1 MSEEKIYGSKN
12 APLKVQIIT
21 DPHYYSRTCGTEGKA
36 YKKAESKSQ
45 KVIKDSDLVIDAA
58 WDMLCKDTSTDI
70 VLLSGDTTKD
80 GEIASHKE
88 FIEKLRE
95 LKSRGKRVYVIT
107 STHDYQDDGLTDGY
121 KGDEKIK
128 VPAATRDMLWDMY
141 YEFGPNEAISYH
153 LPSMSYVVQ
162 LCDGYRLFALNDD
175 RNTDEEGEAKSGFS
189 ESCKKWIYEQIE
201 DAQKNDQYIIAMTHH
216 PMLAPSPFYA
226 IIGKG
231 DLQRD
236 HLKNVEE
243 FADRGIN
250 CVFTGHTHIHDI
262 SYRRTEKG
270 NIFYDVSTAS
280 LIGYPPTMRTAVFDP
295 ANEKITVETQFIEQV
310 PGLDTDGKSFPEYIK
325 NFFIGM
331 IGEVLWAAGNDIDRL
346 AEMTDAFS
354 VPGEKVKKLKFV
366 IKPIGKFLN
375 SLTIGKVGKWTKAE
389 TGLKPEDYE
398 DIKDKKVIDFM
409 LEAVTNL
416 YGGDAPYGPDTRE
429 YKIAM
434 GLLSIIDSFLDT
446 IGLKIGKLLKGAENA
461 SSLVEPLFYNS
472 GICDEKAELKIF
484 PVYKEKNP
492 NPELIEE
499 EKKSKSET
507 AVKKSKKGPWILA
520 ALIVLVILLIAV
532 VLGIIG
538 LVVWGIVSL
547 IQLLIPGMILPFF
560 PGLF

>member
-1 MSEEKIYGSKN
+1 MSEERIYGRKN

-21 DPHYYSRTCGTEGKA
+21 DPHYYSRTNGTEGKA

-45 KVIKDSDLVIDAA
+45 KVIKDSDLVIDTA
-58 WDMLCKDTSTDI
+58 WDMLCEDTSTDI
-70 VLLSGDTTKD
+70 VLLAGDTTKD
-80 GEIASHKE
+80 GEIASHQE

-107 STHDYQDDGLTDGY
+107 ATHDYQEDGLADGY
-121 KGDEKIK
+121 KGDDKIK
-128 VPAATRDMLWDMY
+128 VSAATRDMLWKMY
-141 YEFGPNEAISYH
+141 YEFGPSEAISYH

-175 RNTDEEGEAKSGFS
+175 RDVDDNGPASSGFS

-216 PMLAPSPFYA
+216 PMIAPSPFYA

-231 DLQRD
+231 DLQGHHD
-236 HLKNVEE
+236 ENVEE

-250 CVFTGHTHIHDI
+250 CIFTGHTHIHDI
-262 SYRRTEKG
+262 SFKRTQKG
-270 NIFYDVSTAS
+270 NIFYDVSTAA
-280 LIGYPPTMRTAVFDP
+280 LIGYPPTMRTAVIDP
-295 ANEKITVETQFIEQV
+295 ANGKITVETQYIEQV
-310 PGLDTDGKSFPEYIK
+310 KGLDTDGKSFPQYIK
-325 NFFIGM
+325 DFFIGM

-354 VPGEKVKKLKFV
+354 VPGEKVKKLGFI

-375 SLTIGKVGKWTKAE
+375 GLTIGKVGKWTKAE

-398 DIKDKKVIDFM
+398 DIKDRKVIDFI

-416 YGGDAPYGPDTRE
+416 YGGDAPYTPDTRE

-446 IGLKIGKLLKGAENA
+446 IGLKMGKLLKGCESA
-461 SSLVEPLFYNS
+461 SSLVEPLLYNA
-472 GICDEKAELKIF
+472 GICDEKAELKLF
-484 PVYKEKNP
+484 PLYREKNP

-499 EKKSKSET
+499 EKKPKYEKT
-507 AVKKSKKGPWILA
+507 VKKSKKGPWILA

-532 VLGIIG
+532 VLGIVG
-538 LVVWGIVSL
+538 LVIWGVVAL

>member
-1 MSEEKIYGSKN
+1 MSEERIYGSKN

-21 DPHYYSRTCGTEGKA
+21 DPHYYSRTIGTEGKA

-45 KVIKDSDLVIDAA
+45 KVIKDSDLVIDTA
-58 WDMLCKDTSTDI
+58 WDMLCEDTSTDI
-70 VLLSGDTTKD
+70 VLLAGDTTKD
-80 GEIASHKE
+80 GEIASHQE

-107 STHDYQDDGLTDGY
+107 ATHDYQEDGLTDGY
-121 KGDEKIK
+121 KGDDKIK
-128 VPAATRDMLWDMY
+128 VPAATRDMLWKMY
-141 YEFGPNEAISYH
+141 YEFGPSEAISYH

-175 RNTDEEGEAKSGFS
+175 RDVDDNGPASSGFS

-216 PMLAPSPFYA
+216 PMIAPSPFYA

-231 DLQRD
+231 DLQGHHD
-236 HLKNVEE
+236 ENVEE

-250 CVFTGHTHIHDI
+250 CIFTGHTHIHDI
-262 SYRRTEKG
+262 SFKRTEKG
-270 NIFYDVSTAS
+270 NLFYDVSTAA
-280 LIGYPPTMRTAVFDP
+280 LIGFPPTMRTAVIDP
-295 ANEKITVETQFIEQV
+295 AGGKITIETQYIDQV
-310 PGLDTDGKSFPEYIK
+310 KGLDTDGKSFPQYIK
-325 NFFIGM
+325 DFFIGM

-354 VPGEKVKKLKFV
+354 VPGEKVKKLGFI

-375 SLTIGKVGKWTKAE
+375 SLTIGKIGKWTKAE

-398 DIKDKKVIDFM
+398 DIKDRRVLDFI

-416 YGGDAPYGPDTRE
+416 YGGDAPYTPDTRE

-446 IGLKIGKLLKGAENA
+446 IGLKIGKLLKGCESA
-461 SSLVEPLFYNS
+461 SSLVEPLLYNA
-472 GICDEKAELKIF
+472 GICDEKAELKLF
-484 PVYKEKNP
+484 PLYREKNP

-499 EKKSKSET
+499 EKKSKYEKT
-507 AVKKSKKGPWILA
+507 VKKSKKGPWILA
-520 ALIVLVILLIAV
+520 ALIVLAILFIAV

-538 LVVWGIVSL
+538 LVVWGIAALV
-547 IQLLIPGMILPFF
+547 QLLVPGAILPFF
-560 PGLF
+560 SGLF

>member
-1 MSEEKIYGSKN
+1 MSEARIYGSKN

-21 DPHYYSRTCGTEGKA
+21 DPHYYSRTIGTEGKA

-45 KVIKDSDLVIDAA
+45 KVIKDSDLVIDTA
-58 WDMLCKDTSTDI
+58 WDMLCEDTSTDI
-70 VLLSGDTTKD
+70 VLLAGDTTKD
-80 GEIASHKE
+80 GEIASHQE

-107 STHDYQDDGLTDGY
+107 ATHDYQDDGLADGY
-121 KGDEKIK
+121 KGDDKIK
-128 VPAATRDMLWDMY
+128 VPAATRDMLWKMY
-141 YEFGPNEAISYH
+141 YEFGPSEAISYH

-175 RNTDEEGEAKSGFS
+175 RDVDDNGPASSGFS

-216 PMLAPSPFYA
+216 PMIAPSPFYA

-231 DLQRD
+231 DLQGHHD
-236 HLKNVEE
+236 ENVEE

-250 CVFTGHTHIHDI
+250 CIFTGHTHIHDI
-262 SYRRTEKG
+262 SFKRTEKG
-270 NIFYDVSTAS
+270 NIFYDVSTAA
-280 LIGYPPTMRTAVFDP
+280 LIGYPPTMRTAVIDP
-295 ANEKITVETQFIEQV
+295 ANGKITVETQYIEQV
-310 PGLDTDGKSFPEYIK
+310 KGLDTDGKSFPQYIK
-325 NFFIGM
+325 DFFIGM

-354 VPGEKVKKLKFV
+354 VPGEKVKKLGFI

-375 SLTIGKVGKWTKAE
+375 NLTIGKVGKWTKAE

-398 DIKDKKVIDFM
+398 DIKDRKVLDFI

-416 YGGDAPYGPDTRE
+416 YGGDAPYTPDTRE

-446 IGLKIGKLLKGAENA
+446 IGVKIGKLLKGCESA
-461 SSLVEPLFYNS
+461 SSLVEPLLYNA
-472 GICDEKAELKIF
+472 GICDEKAELKLF
-484 PVYKEKNP
+484 PLYREKNP

-499 EKKSKSET
+499 EKKPKYEKT
-507 AVKKSKKGPWILA
+507 VKKSKKGPWILA
-520 ALIVLVILLIAV
+520 ALIVLAIVLIAV
-532 VLGIIG
+532 VLGIVG
-538 LVVWGIVSL
+538 LVVWGIVEL
-547 IQLLIPGMILPFF
+547 VQLLIPGMILPFF

>member
-1 MSEEKIYGSKN
+1 MSEERIYGSKN

-21 DPHYYSRTCGTEGKA
+21 DPHYYSRTIGTEGKA

-45 KVIKDSDLVIDAA
+45 KVIKDSDLVIDTA
-58 WDMLCKDTSTDI
+58 WDMLCEDTSTDI
-70 VLLSGDTTKD
+70 VLLAGDTTKD
-80 GEIASHKE
+80 GEIASHQE

-107 STHDYQDDGLTDGY
+107 ATHDYQEDGLTDGY
-121 KGDEKIK
+121 KGDDKIK
-128 VPAATRDMLWDMY
+128 VPAATRDMLWKMY
-141 YEFGPNEAISYH
+141 YEFGPSEAISYH

-175 RNTDEEGEAKSGFS
+175 RDVDDNGPASSGFS
-189 ESCKKWIYEQIE
+189 ESCKNWIYEQIE

-216 PMLAPSPFYA
+216 PMIAPSPFYA

-231 DLQRD
+231 DLQGHHD
-236 HLKNVEE
+236 ENVEE

-250 CVFTGHTHIHDI
+250 CIFTGHTHIHDI
-262 SYRRTEKG
+262 SFKRTEKG
-270 NIFYDVSTAS
+270 NIFYDVSTAA
-280 LIGYPPTMRTAVFDP
+280 LIGYPPTMRTAVIDP
-295 ANEKITVETQFIEQV
+295 ANGKITVETQYIEQV
-310 PGLDTDGKSFPEYIK
+310 KGLDTDGKSFPQYIK
-325 NFFIGM
+325 DFFIGM

-354 VPGEKVKKLKFV
+354 VPGEKVKKLKFI

-375 SLTIGKVGKWTKAE
+375 GLTIGKIGKWTKAE

-398 DIKDKKVIDFM
+398 DIKDRKVLDFI

-416 YGGDAPYGPDTRE
+416 YGGDAPYTPDTRE

-446 IGLKIGKLLKGAENA
+446 IGLKIGKLLKGCESA
-461 SSLVEPLFYNS
+461 SSLVEPLLYNA
-472 GICDEKAELKIF
+472 GICDEKAELKLF
-484 PVYKEKNP
+484 PLYREKNP

-499 EKKSKSET
+499 EKKPKYENT
-507 AVKKSKKGPWILA
+507 VKKSKKGPWILA
-520 ALIVLVILLIAV
+520 ALIVLAILLIAV

-538 LVVWGIVSL
+538 LVVWGIVAL
-547 IQLLIPGMILPFF
+547 VQLLIPGAILPFF

>member
-1 MSEEKIYGSKN
+1 MSEERIYGSKN

-21 DPHYYSRTCGTEGKA
+21 DPHYYSRTIGTEGKA

-45 KVIKDSDLVIDAA
+45 KVIKDSDLVIDTA
-58 WDMLCKDTSTDI
+58 WDMLCEDTSTDI
-70 VLLSGDTTKD
+70 VLLAGDTTKD
-80 GEIASHKE
+80 GEIASHQE

-107 STHDYQDDGLTDGY
+107 ATHDYQDDGLADGY
-121 KGDEKIK
+121 KGDDKIK
-128 VPAATRDMLWDMY
+128 VPAATRDMLWKMY
-141 YEFGPNEAISYH
+141 YEFGPSEAISYH

-175 RNTDEEGEAKSGFS
+175 RDVDDNGPASSGFS

-216 PMLAPSPFYA
+216 PMIAPSPFYA

-231 DLQRD
+231 DLQGHHD
-236 HLKNVEE
+236 ENVEE

-250 CVFTGHTHIHDI
+250 CIFTGHTHIHDI
-262 SYRRTEKG
+262 SFKRTEKG
-270 NIFYDVSTAS
+270 NIFYDVSTAA
-280 LIGYPPTMRTAVFDP
+280 LIGYPPTMRTAVIDP
-295 ANEKITVETQFIEQV
+295 ANGKITVKTQYIEQV
-310 PGLDTDGKSFPEYIK
+310 KGLDTDGKSFPQYIK
-325 NFFIGM
+325 DFFIGM

-354 VPGEKVKKLKFV
+354 VPGEKVKKLKFI

-375 SLTIGKVGKWTKAE
+375 SLTIGKIGKWTRAE
-389 TGLKPEDYE
+389 TDLKPEDYE
-398 DIKDKKVIDFM
+398 DIKDRKVLDFI

-416 YGGDAPYGPDTRE
+416 YGGDAPYTPDTRE

-446 IGLKIGKLLKGAENA
+446 IGVKIGKLLKGCESA
-461 SSLVEPLFYNS
+461 SSLVEPLLYNA
-472 GICDEKAELKIF
+472 GICDEKAELKLF
-484 PVYKEKNP
+484 PLYREKNP

-499 EKKSKSET
+499 EKKPKYENT
-507 AVKKSKKGPWILA
+507 VKKSKKGPWILA
-520 ALIVLVILLIAV
+520 ALIVIVILLIAV

-538 LVVWGIVSL
+538 LVIWGIVAL

>member
-1 MSEEKIYGSKN
+1 MSEERIYGSKN

-21 DPHYYSRTCGTEGKA
+21 DPHYYSRTIGTEGKA

-45 KVIKDSDLVIDAA
+45 KVIKDSDLVIDTA
-58 WDMLCKDTSTDI
+58 WDMLCEDTSTDI
-70 VLLSGDTTKD
+70 VLLAGDTTKD
-80 GEIASHKE
+80 GEIASHQE

-107 STHDYQDDGLTDGY
+107 ATHDYQEDGLTDGY
-121 KGDEKIK
+121 KGDDKIK
-128 VPAATRDMLWDMY
+128 VPAATRDMLWKMY

-175 RNTDEEGEAKSGFS
+175 RDVDDNGPASSGFS
-189 ESCKKWIYEQIE
+189 ESCKNWIYEQIE

-216 PMLAPSPFYA
+216 PMIAPSPFYA

-231 DLQRD
+231 DLQGHHD
-236 HLKNVEE
+236 ENVEE

-250 CVFTGHTHIHDI
+250 CIFTGHTHIHDI
-262 SYRRTEKG
+262 SFKRTEKG
-270 NIFYDVSTAS
+270 NIFYDVSTAA
-280 LIGYPPTMRTAVFDP
+280 LIGYPPTMRTAVIDP
-295 ANEKITVETQFIEQV
+295 ANGKITVETQYIEQV
-310 PGLDTDGKSFPEYIK
+310 KGLDTDGKSFPQYIK
-325 NFFIGM
+325 DFFIGM

-354 VPGEKVKKLKFV
+354 VPGEKVKKLEFI

-375 SLTIGKVGKWTKAE
+375 SLTIGKIGKWTKAE

-398 DIKDKKVIDFM
+398 DIKDRKVLDFI

-416 YGGDAPYGPDTRE
+416 YGGDAPYTPDTRE

-446 IGLKIGKLLKGAENA
+446 IGLKIGKLLKGCESA
-461 SSLVEPLFYNS
+461 SSLVEPLLYNA
-472 GICDEKAELKIF
+472 GICDEKAELKLF
-484 PVYKEKNP
+484 PLYREKNP

-499 EKKSKSET
+499 EKKPKYENT
-507 AVKKSKKGPWILA
+507 VKKSKKGPWILA
-520 ALIVLVILLIAV
+520 ALIVLAILLIAV

-538 LVVWGIVSL
+538 LVVWGTVAL
-547 IQLLIPGMILPFF
+547 VQLLIPGAILPFF

>member
-1 MSEEKIYGSKN
+1 MSEERIYGSKN

-21 DPHYYSRTCGTEGKA
+21 DPHYYSRTSGTEGKA

-45 KVIKDSDLVIDAA
+45 KVIKDSDLVIDTA
-58 WDMLCKDTSTDI
+58 WDMLCEDTSTDI
-70 VLLSGDTTKD
+70 VLLAGDTTKD
-80 GEIASHKE
+80 GEIASHQE

-107 STHDYQDDGLTDGY
+107 ATHDYQDDGLADGY
-121 KGDEKIK
+121 KGDDKIK
-128 VPAATRDMLWDMY
+128 VPAATRDMLWKMY
-141 YEFGPNEAISYH
+141 YEFGPSEAISYH

-175 RNTDEEGEAKSGFS
+175 RDVDDNGPASSGFS
-189 ESCKKWIYEQIE
+189 ESCKNWIYEQIE

-216 PMLAPSPFYA
+216 PMIAPSPFYA

-231 DLQRD
+231 DLQGHHD
-236 HLKNVEE
+236 ENVEE

-250 CVFTGHTHIHDI
+250 CIFTGHTHIHDI
-262 SYRRTEKG
+262 SFKRTEKG
-270 NIFYDVSTAS
+270 NIFYDVSTAA
-280 LIGYPPTMRTAVFDP
+280 LIGYPPTMRTAVIDP
-295 ANEKITVETQFIEQV
+295 ANGKITVETQYIEQV
-310 PGLDTDGKSFPEYIK
+310 KGLDTDGKSFPQYIK
-325 NFFIGM
+325 DFFIGM

-354 VPGEKVKKLKFV
+354 VPGEKVKKLKFI

-375 SLTIGKVGKWTKAE
+375 SLTIGKIGKWTKAE

-398 DIKDKKVIDFM
+398 DIKDRKVLDFI

-416 YGGDAPYGPDTRE
+416 YGGDAPYTPDTRE

-446 IGLKIGKLLKGAENA
+446 IGLKIGKLLKGCESA
-461 SSLVEPLFYNS
+461 SSLVEPLLYNA
-472 GICDEKAELKIF
+472 GICDEKAELKLF
-484 PVYKEKNP
+484 PLYREKNP

-499 EKKSKSET
+499 EKKPKYENT
-507 AVKKSKKGPWILA
+507 VKKSKKGPWILA
-520 ALIVLVILLIAV
+520 ALIVLAILLIAV

-538 LVVWGIVSL
+538 LVVWGIVAL
-547 IQLLIPGMILPFF
+547 VQLLIPGAILPFF

>member
-12 APLKVQIIT
+12 APLKVQIISDT
-21 DPHYYSRTCGTEGKA
+21 HYYSRTCGTEGKA

-45 KVIKDSDLVIDAA
+45 KVIKDSDLVINAA

-175 RNTDEEGEAKSGFS
+175 RNTDDNGKAKSGFS

-389 TGLKPEDYE
+389 TSLKPEDYE

-484 PVYKEKNP
+484 PVYREKNP

-507 AVKKSKKGPWILA
+507 TVKKSKKGPWILA

-547 IQLLIPGMILPFF
+547 IQLLIPGTILPFF

>member
-1 MSEEKIYGSKN
+1 MSEERIYGSKN

-21 DPHYYSRTCGTEGKA
+21 DPHYYSRTNGTEGKA

-45 KVIKDSDLVIDAA
+45 KVIKDSDLVIDTA
-58 WDMLCKDTSTDI
+58 WDMLCEDTSTDI
-70 VLLSGDTTKD
+70 VLLAGDTTKD
-80 GEIASHKE
+80 GEIASHQE

-107 STHDYQDDGLTDGY
+107 ATHDYQEDGLTDGY
-121 KGDEKIK
+121 KGDDKIK
-128 VPAATRDMLWDMY
+128 VPAATRDMLWKMY
-141 YEFGPNEAISYH
+141 YEFGPSEAISYH

-175 RNTDEEGEAKSGFS
+175 RDVDDNGPASSGFS
-189 ESCKKWIYEQIE
+189 ESCKNWIYEQIE

-216 PMLAPSPFYA
+216 PMIAPSPFYA

-231 DLQRD
+231 DLQGHHD
-236 HLKNVEE
+236 ENVEE

-250 CVFTGHTHIHDI
+250 CIFTGHTHIHDI
-262 SYRRTEKG
+262 SFKRTEKG
-270 NIFYDVSTAS
+270 NIFYDVSTAA
-280 LIGYPPTMRTAVFDP
+280 LIGYPPTMRTAVIDP
-295 ANEKITVETQFIEQV
+295 ANGKITVETQYIEQV
-310 PGLDTDGKSFPEYIK
+310 KGLDTDGKSFPQYIK
-325 NFFIGM
+325 DFFIGM

-354 VPGEKVKKLKFV
+354 VPGEKVKKLKFI

-375 SLTIGKVGKWTKAE
+375 SLTIGKIGKWTKAE

-398 DIKDKKVIDFM
+398 DIKDRKVLDFI

-416 YGGDAPYGPDTRE
+416 YGGDAPYTPDTRE

-446 IGLKIGKLLKGAENA
+446 IGLKIGKLLKGCESA
-461 SSLVEPLFYNS
+461 SSLVEPLLYNA
-472 GICDEKAELKIF
+472 GICDEKAELKLF
-484 PVYKEKNP
+484 PLYREKNP

-499 EKKSKSET
+499 EKKPKYENT
-507 AVKKSKKGPWILA
+507 VKKSKKGPWILA

-538 LVVWGIVSL
+538 LVVWGIVAL
-547 IQLLIPGMILPFF
+547 IQLLIPGIILPFF
-560 PGLF
+560 PVLF

>member
-1 MSEEKIYGSKN
+1 MSEERIYGSKN

-21 DPHYYSRTCGTEGKA
+21 DPHYYSRTIGTEGKA

-45 KVIKDSDLVIDAA
+45 KVIKDSDLVIDTA
-58 WDMLCKDTSTDI
+58 WDMLCEDTSTDI
-70 VLLSGDTTKD
+70 VLLAGDTTKD
-80 GEIASHKE
+80 GEIASHQE

-107 STHDYQDDGLTDGY
+107 ATHDYQEDGLTDGY
-121 KGDEKIK
+121 KGDDKIK
-128 VPAATRDMLWDMY
+128 VPAATRDMLWNMY

-175 RNTDEEGEAKSGFS
+175 RDVDDDGPASSGFS
-189 ESCKKWIYEQIE
+189 ESCKKWIHEQIE

-216 PMLAPSPFYA
+216 PMIAPSPFYA

-231 DLQRD
+231 DLQGHHD
-236 HLKNVEE
+236 ENVED
-243 FADRGIN
+243 FADWGIN
-250 CVFTGHTHIHDI
+250 CIFTGHTHIHDI
-262 SYRRTEKG
+262 SFKRTEKG
-270 NIFYDVSTAS
+270 NIFYDVSTAA
-280 LIGYPPTMRTAVFDP
+280 LIGYPPTMRTAVIDP
-295 ANEKITVETQFIEQV
+295 ANGKITVETQYIEQV
-310 PGLDTDGKSFPEYIK
+310 KGLDTDGKSFPQYIK
-325 NFFIGM
+325 DFFIGM

-354 VPGEKVKKLKFV
+354 VPGEKVKKLKFI

-375 SLTIGKVGKWTKAE
+375 SLTIGKIGKWTRAE

-398 DIKDKKVIDFM
+398 DIKDRKVLDFI

-416 YGGDAPYGPDTRE
+416 YGGDAPYTPDTRE

-446 IGLKIGKLLKGAENA
+446 IGLKIGKLLKGCESA
-461 SSLVEPLFYNS
+461 SSLVEPLLYNA
-472 GICDEKAELKIF
+472 GICDEKAELKLF
-484 PVYKEKNP
+484 PLYRKKNP

-499 EKKSKSET
+499 EKKPKYENT
-507 AVKKSKKGPWILA
+507 VKKSKKGPWILA
-520 ALIVLVILLIAV
+520 ALIVLVILIIAV

-538 LVVWGIVSL
+538 LVIWGIVAL

>member
-1 MSEEKIYGSKN
+1 MSEERIYGSKN

-21 DPHYYSRTCGTEGKA
+21 DPHYYSRTIGTEGKA

-45 KVIKDSDLVIDAA
+45 KVIKDSDLVIDTA
-58 WDMLCKDTSTDI
+58 WDMLCEDTSTDI
-70 VLLSGDTTKD
+70 VLLAGDTTKD
-80 GEIASHKE
+80 GEIASHQE

-107 STHDYQDDGLTDGY
+107 ATHDYQDDGLADGY
-121 KGDEKIK
+121 KGDDKIK
-128 VPAATRDMLWDMY
+128 VPAATRDMLWKMY
-141 YEFGPNEAISYH
+141 YEFGPSEAISYH

-175 RNTDEEGEAKSGFS
+175 RDVDDNGPASSGFS

-216 PMLAPSPFYA
+216 PMIAPSPFYA

-231 DLQRD
+231 DLQGHHD
-236 HLKNVEE
+236 ENVEE

-250 CVFTGHTHIHDI
+250 CIFTGHTHIHDI
-262 SYRRTEKG
+262 SFKRTEKG
-270 NIFYDVSTAS
+270 NIFYDVSTAA
-280 LIGYPPTMRTAVFDP
+280 LIGYPPTMRTAVIDP
-295 ANEKITVETQFIEQV
+295 ANGKITVETQYIEQV
-310 PGLDTDGKSFPEYIK
+310 KGLDTDGKSFPQYIK
-325 NFFIGM
+325 DFFIGM

-354 VPGEKVKKLKFV
+354 VPGEKVKKLKFI

-375 SLTIGKVGKWTKAE
+375 SLTIGKIGKWTRAE
-389 TGLKPEDYE
+389 TDLKPEDYE
-398 DIKDKKVIDFM
+398 DIKDRKVLDFI

-416 YGGDAPYGPDTRE
+416 YGGDAPYTPDTRE

-446 IGLKIGKLLKGAENA
+446 IGVKIGKLLKGCESA
-461 SSLVEPLFYNS
+461 SSLVEPLLYNA
-472 GICDEKAELKIF
+472 GICDEKAELKLF
-484 PVYKEKNP
+484 PLYREKNP

-499 EKKSKSET
+499 EKKPKYENT
-507 AVKKSKKGPWILA
+507 VKKSKKGPWILA
-520 ALIVLVILLIAV
+520 ALIVLAILLIAV
-532 VLGIIG
+532 VLGIVG
-538 LVVWGIVSL
+538 LVIWGIVAL

>member
-1 MSEEKIYGSKN
+1 MSEERIYGSKN

-21 DPHYYSRTCGTEGKA
+21 DPHYYSRTIGTEGKA

-45 KVIKDSDLVIDAA
+45 KVIKDSDLVIDTA
-58 WDMLCKDTSTDI
+58 WDMLCEDTSTDI
-70 VLLSGDTTKD
+70 VLLAGDTTKD
-80 GEIASHKE
+80 GEIASHQE

-107 STHDYQDDGLTDGY
+107 ATHDYQDDGLADGY
-121 KGDEKIK
+121 KGDDKIK
-128 VPAATRDMLWDMY
+128 VPAATRDMLWKMY
-141 YEFGPNEAISYH
+141 YEFGPSEAISYH

-175 RNTDEEGEAKSGFS
+175 RDVDDNGPASSGFS

-216 PMLAPSPFYA
+216 PMIAPSPFYA

-231 DLQRD
+231 DLQGHHD
-236 HLKNVEE
+236 ENVEE
-243 FADRGIN
+243 FADRGIS
-250 CVFTGHTHIHDI
+250 CIFTGHTHIHDI
-262 SYRRTEKG
+262 SFKRTEKG
-270 NIFYDVSTAS
+270 NIFYDVSTAA
-280 LIGYPPTMRTAVFDP
+280 LIGYPPTMRTAVIDP
-295 ANEKITVETQFIEQV
+295 ANGKITVETQYIEQV
-310 PGLDTDGKSFPEYIK
+310 KGLDTEGKSFPQYIK
-325 NFFIGM
+325 DFFIGM

-354 VPGEKVKKLKFV
+354 VPGEKVKKLGFI

-375 SLTIGKVGKWTKAE
+375 NLTIGKVGKWTKAE

-398 DIKDKKVIDFM
+398 DIKDRKVIDFI

-416 YGGDAPYGPDTRE
+416 YGGDAPYTPDTRE

-446 IGLKIGKLLKGAENA
+446 IGVKIGKLLKGCESA
-461 SSLVEPLFYNS
+461 SSLVEPLLYNA
-472 GICDEKAELKIF
+472 GICDEKAELKLF
-484 PVYKEKNP
+484 PLYREKNP

-499 EKKSKSET
+499 EKKPKYEKT
-507 AVKKSKKGPWILA
+507 VKKSKKGPWILA
-520 ALIVLVILLIAV
+520 ALIVLAIVLIVV
-532 VLGIIG
+532 VLGIVG
-538 LVVWGIVSL
+538 LVIWGIVAL

>member
-1 MSEEKIYGSKN
+1 MSEERIYGSKN

-21 DPHYYSRTCGTEGKA
+21 DPHYYSRTIGTEGKA

-45 KVIKDSDLVIDAA
+45 KVIKDSDFVIDTA
-58 WDMLCKDTSTDI
+58 WDMLCEDTSTDI
-70 VLLSGDTTKD
+70 VLLAGDTTKD
-80 GEIASHKE
+80 GEIASHQE

-107 STHDYQDDGLTDGY
+107 ATHDYQDDGLADGY
-121 KGDEKIK
+121 KGDDKIK
-128 VPAATRDMLWDMY
+128 VPAATRDMLWKMY
-141 YEFGPNEAISYH
+141 YEFGPSEAISYH

-175 RNTDEEGEAKSGFS
+175 RDVDDNGPASSGFS

-216 PMLAPSPFYA
+216 PMIAPSPFYA

-231 DLQRD
+231 DLQGHHD
-236 HLKNVEE
+236 ENVEE

-250 CVFTGHTHIHDI
+250 CIFTGHTHIHDI
-262 SYRRTEKG
+262 SFKRTEKG
-270 NIFYDVSTAS
+270 NIFYDVSTAA
-280 LIGYPPTMRTAVFDP
+280 LIGYPPTMRTAVIDP
-295 ANEKITVETQFIEQV
+295 ANGKITVETQYIEQV
-310 PGLDTDGKSFPEYIK
+310 KGLDTDGKSFPQYIK
-325 NFFIGM
+325 DFFIGM

-354 VPGEKVKKLKFV
+354 VPGEKVKKLGFI

-375 SLTIGKVGKWTKAE
+375 GLTIGKVGKWTKAE

-398 DIKDKKVIDFM
+398 DIKDRKVLDFI

-416 YGGDAPYGPDTRE
+416 YGGDAPYTPDTRE

-446 IGLKIGKLLKGAENA
+446 IGLKIGKLLKGCESA
-461 SSLVEPLFYNS
+461 SSLVEPLLYNA
-472 GICDEKAELKIF
+472 GICDEKAELKLF
-484 PVYKEKNP
+484 PLYREKNP

-499 EKKSKSET
+499 EKKPKYENT
-507 AVKKSKKGPWILA
+507 VKKSKKGPWILA
-520 ALIVLVILLIAV
+520 ALIVLAIVLIAV

-538 LVVWGIVSL
+538 LVIWGIVAL

>member
-1 MSEEKIYGSKN
+1 MSEERIYGSKN

-21 DPHYYSRTCGTEGKA
+21 DPHYYSRTNGTEGKA

-45 KVIKDSDLVIDAA
+45 KVIKDSDLVIDTA
-58 WDMLCKDTSTDI
+58 WDMLCEDTSTDI
-70 VLLSGDTTKD
+70 VLLAGDTTKD
-80 GEIASHKE
+80 GEIASHQE

-107 STHDYQDDGLTDGY
+107 ATHDYQEDGLTDGY
-121 KGDEKIK
+121 KGDDKIK
-128 VPAATRDMLWDMY
+128 VPAATRDMLWKMY
-141 YEFGPNEAISYH
+141 YEFGPSEAISYH

-175 RNTDEEGEAKSGFS
+175 RDVDDNGPASSGFS

-216 PMLAPSPFYA
+216 PMIAPSPFYA

-231 DLQRD
+231 DLQGHHD
-236 HLKNVEE
+236 ENVEE

-250 CVFTGHTHIHDI
+250 CIFTGHTHIHDI
-262 SYRRTEKG
+262 SFKRTEKG
-270 NIFYDVSTAS
+270 NIFYDVSTAA
-280 LIGYPPTMRTAVFDP
+280 LIGYPPTMRTAVIDP
-295 ANEKITVETQFIEQV
+295 ANAKITVETQYIEQV
-310 PGLDTDGKSFPEYIK
+310 KGLDTDGKSFPQYIK
-325 NFFIGM
+325 DFFIGM

-354 VPGEKVKKLKFV
+354 VPGEKVKKLGFI

-375 SLTIGKVGKWTKAE
+375 GLTIGKVGKWTKAE

-398 DIKDKKVIDFM
+398 DIKDRKVLDFI

-416 YGGDAPYGPDTRE
+416 YGGDAPYTPDTRE

-446 IGLKIGKLLKGAENA
+446 IGVKIGKLLKGCKSA
-461 SSLVEPLFYNS
+461 SSLVEPLLYNA
-472 GICDEKAELKIF
+472 GICDEKAELKLF
-484 PVYKEKNP
+484 PLYREKNP

-499 EKKSKSET
+499 EKKPKYEKT
-507 AVKKSKKGPWILA
+507 VKKSKKGPWILA
-520 ALIVLVILLIAV
+520 ALIVLAILLIAV
-532 VLGIIG
+532 VLGIVG
-538 LVVWGIVSL
+538 LIIWGIVAL